1 MTYRRGFSGLAI
13 GIVVA
18 VLVIAALGVSIFV
31 VRYRGNPSITQ
42 SGGLTATSSLPEAS
56 TTNAGVGFIPQPTST
71 ATSTVSALFAS
82 SSIVGNAY
90 NLDQIISANG
100 VKLIQAQADYLD
112 KNKFLLVPLAQSSYY
127 NFDEMLNYFDRI
139 GGSPDKH
146 YRDPSNAVFV
156 TPDIVLEAYHKYFDL
171 TLSELE
177 RTDLS
182 KSLGSFLTEM
192 FDNANQA
199 QQSAVPN
206 VAARYQNIIAQLT
219 VAQVLL
225 ENQSPPKP
233 DHFQYG
239 EQDAYLAN
247 DKTIDSFDNA
257 KKILAKYSSGLSP
270 DLASKALSELQLIYA
285 ASNVAAS
292 PLWGQYKDNN
302 QQDYTQFTPRSHYTV
317 SSALRAYFRTMMYLG
332 RNSYYLGKD
341 VGIEDANLISALY
354 GVKSSDGNMP
364 VAAWQ
369 HITNITNFYV
379 GVNDDL
385 GYSDWQ
391 TFLIGTLGANNL
403 SAQNLASAGTIGTI
417 KSKITQLRL
426 PRVLSDVVVD
436 PNIASLTK
444 ADLLLQSLGFRIFG
458 QKFTFDAWILNDLTA
473 GQEATPV
480 KLPSTPSALF
490 IPAALGDMAAK
501 NYSGQFLKSSAGFS
515 DADVAGFMTKLAA
528 KSSDLQKIKPDEWM
542 AALGSGW
549 LDVLSSLTRQY
560 GSNYPLY
567 MQSPAFSDKQIQT
580 FLGSYTELKHDTLLY
595 AKQSYAEKGGGGDD
609 NLPPVPPVVKGFVE
623 PNMDFWSK
631 LLTLIDTNKQM
642 FNANNVFQNHTA
654 LPRLQDFRNI
664 VSFYQGIAQRELNG
678 QPITEDEYEQ
688 LRNTNLSF
696 MADPFGGETDI
707 DPNTGK
713 VALVADI
720 HTDTVDSQILYEG
733 TGKPYLMLAFVNNE
747 NSPRLV
753 VGLAFNHYEFTG
765 PLGGQRMTD
774 EDWKKKVYDNP
785 SSLPPKNFW
794 YQSLMIK

>member
-1 MTYRRGFSGLAI
+1 MNYRRGFSGLAI
-13 GIVVA
+13 GIIVAMLAIA
-18 VLVIAALGVSIFV
+18 VLGAGVFV
-31 VRYRGNPSITQ
+31 MRNRSNPNSVQ
-42 SGGLTATSSLPEAS
+42 SGNQPTASSSSPEAI
-56 TTNAGVGFIPQPTST
+56 NADRGFIPQPTST
-71 ATSTVSALFAS
+71 ATSSAYALFAS
-82 SSIVGNAY
+82 SSMIKDAY

-100 VKLIQAQADYLD
+100 VELTQAQADYLD
-112 KNKFLLVPLAQSSYY
+112 KNKFLLVPLARSNYY

-139 GGSPDKH
+139 GGSPYKY

-192 FDNANQA
+192 LDNANQA
-199 QQSAVPN
+199 QQSAAPD

-219 VAQVLL
+219 VARVLL

-233 DHFQYG
+233 DYFRYG

-285 ASNVAAS
+285 ASDVAIS

-341 VGIEDANLISALY
+341 IGIEDTNLTSALY
-354 GVKSSDGNMP
+354 GMKSSDGNMP

-385 GYSDWQ
+385 GYGDWQ
-391 TFLIGTLGANNL
+391 TFLTNTLGADNL
-403 SAQNLASAGTIGTI
+403 SVQNLASASTIGTI
-417 KSKITQLRL
+417 KSNITQLRL
-426 PRVLSDVVVD
+426 PKILSDVVVD

-473 GQEATPV
+473 GQEATEV
-480 KLPSTPSALF
+480 KLPSMPSALF
-490 IPAALGDMAAK
+490 IPAALGDVTAK
-501 NYSGQFLKSSAGFS
+501 NYSGQFLKNGAGFS
-515 DADVAGFMTKLAA
+515 DAEVAGFMTKLAA
-528 KSSDLQKIKPDEWM
+528 KSSDLRKIKPDEWM
-542 AALGSGW
+542 ASLGSGW
-549 LDVLSSLTRQY
+549 LDALSSLTHQY
-560 GSNYPLY
+560 GSSYPLY

-609 NLPPVPPVVKGFVE
+609 VLPPLPPVVKGFVE

-631 LLTLIDTNKQM
+631 LITLIDANKQM
-642 FNANNVFQNHTA
+642 FNANNVFQNHAA
-654 LPRLQDFRNI
+654 LSRLQDFRNI
-664 VSFYQGIAQRELNG
+664 VAFYQGIAQKELNS

-688 LRNTNLSF
+688 LRNTDLSF
-696 MADPFGGETDI
+696 MASPFGGETDI
-707 DPNTGK
+707 DPDTGK

-720 HTDTVDSQILYEG
+720 HTDVSSSQILYEG

-774 EDWKKKVYDNP
+774 EDWKTKVYDNP

-794 YQSLMIK
+794 YQSLMVK